1 MDKIFLD
8 ELNKYKFIKKGD
20 RLLLGVSGGPDS
32 MYLLYN
38 LLDLRR
44 EYDLDLLVCHLNH
57 GIRKTA
63 LRDEK
68 FVIDICK
75 KYNLTYNIKHVNMN
89 EFAKIH
95 KMTSEEAGRF
105 LRYEFFRELSDGR
118 KILTAH
124 NLNDQAETLL
134 IRIIRGTGIKGLKGI
149 PMANEDLLRPLVN
162 ISRKKI
168 EKYLDEN
175 KLPYVLDETNEGV
188 DYTRNRIRN
197 ELIPYLEEN
206 FNEGILKVL
215 IRLNENALEER
226 TFVEKIIAREYEKLK
241 DGKSLIIEP
250 LLEEDP
256 FIGREIIKLY
266 LESFNEDLVTRAN
279 ILAIYNMLEKKSGT
293 SIDLSK
299 KFLARV
305 SYGRLIIEKKE
316 NINYKS
322 QKLDLGENLTDFGI
336 VSLKNVPL
344 NELNKMD
351 IKANPRSIFIDKDK
365 ISGPL
370 YIRSRQ
376 DGDRFRPLG
385 MDKDKKLKDFFI
397 DKKLDRLL
405 RDKIGLICDDN
416 KIIWII
422 GYGISDIYKIRNNSK
437 HILNL
442 EVKNGNG

>member
-1 MDKIFLD
+1 MDKVFLD

-38 LLDLRR
+38 LLDLRK

-63 LRDEK
+63 LRDEN

-105 LRYEFFRELSDGR
+105 LRYEFFREFSNGR

-149 PMANEDLLRPLVN
+149 AMENKNLLRPLIN

-175 KLPYVLDETNEGV
+175 KLPYMLDETNDGV
-188 DYTRNRIRN
+188 EYTRNRIRN

-206 FNEGILKVL
+206 FNEGILKAL

-226 TFVEKIIAREYEKLK
+226 TFVEKIIAREFEKLK
-241 DGKSLIIEP
+241 DGESLLISP

-256 FIGREIIKLY
+256 FIAKEIIKLY
-266 LESFNEDLVTRAN
+266 LETFNEDLVTRTN
-279 ILAIYNMLEKKSGT
+279 ILAIYNMLVKRSGT

-322 QKLDLGENLTDFGI
+322 QNLDLGENLTDFGI

-344 NELNKMD
+344 NGLNKMN

-385 MDKDKKLKDFFI
+385 MDKEKKLKDFFI

-416 KIIWII
+416 NIIWVI